1 MSFSINEA
9 LKNRDK
15 ENKKILSSMINK
27 EINYKDKYLK
37 KVNYKKKGIKSNS
50 LGKIVANKKEK
61 LSRNKMKNNYI
72 NKNISKKSQSIGN
85 ITNINKLYIPISSG
99 IHNKMINEKDGY
111 YIRFPNNIL
120 QNENNKYNNN
130 LRPIKYLNKFMNNN
144 NSKNIL
150 PKYQM
155 PKLGN
160 VNNIKIKN
168 YDDYNDKK
176 KKKS

>member
-1 MSFSINEA
+1 MSSSINEA

-37 KVNYKKKGIKSNS
+37 KVNYKKKGVKSNS

-99 IHNKMINEKDGY
+99 THNKMINERDGH
-111 YIRFPNNIL
+111 YIRFSNNIL

-144 NSKNIL
+144 N
-150 PKYQM
+150 
-155 PKLGN
+155 
-160 VNNIKIKN
+160 
-168 YDDYNDKK
+168 
-176 KKKS
+176 